1 MLQTINDPE
10 VGISHGAEPNFNRK
24 TLIVTDEY
32 GGGSG
37 VGACGGSPDDP
48 TLPLPGPLAGS
59 KGVGAVHFY
68 GLAGNGLV
76 PGGAADKQGTF
87 NVLGQPND
95 PDQILA
101 EAGCTSHVFWQAP
114 D

>member
-1 MLQTINDPE
+1 M
-10 VGISHGAEPNFNRK
+10 
-24 TLIVTDEY
+24 
-32 GGGSG
+32 
-37 VGACGGSPDDP
+37 
-48 TLPLPGPLAGS
+48 
-59 KGVGAVHFY
+59 HFY